1 MVLPTDKLTQ
11 EAGEEAI
18 SWHSNRKSAHEDS
31 TETDLTEVSTPF
43 HHVLKKKKRFL
54 SGVAHFRKPAINLK
68 NLMY

>member
-1 MVLPTDKLTQ
+1 MVLPTDKLTR

-18 SWHSNRKSAHEDS
+18 SWRSNRKSAHEDS

-43 HHVLKKKKRFL
+43 RLLKKRSFL
-54 SGVAHFRKPAINLK
+54 SGVAHFPKPAINVK